1 MEALGTG
8 CFLERRD
15 GTGVG
20 NGVWTGGDVVDVVH
34 IHDFSKN
41 LSVDR
46 LGDVRVKM
54 ISFGGSVDAL
64 CLRERSDAL
73 GECSDEGV
81 VDALCLRERSDAL
94 GECSYGGSK
103 GGDVLKHGRETDG

>member
-64 CLRERSDAL
+64 CLRERSGRRCPEARTRNRWL
-73 GECSDEGV
+73 I
-81 VDALCLRERSDAL
+81 
-94 GECSYGGSK
+94 SK
-103 GGDVLKHGRETDG
+103 QVEFV

>member
-64 CLRERSDAL
+64 CLRERSVAL
-73 GECSDEGV
+73 GECSDGGRKGGDV
-81 VDALCLRERSDAL
+81 LKR
-94 GECSYGGSK
+94 GSK
-103 GGDVLKHGRETDG
+103 GVVVLKHGRETDG